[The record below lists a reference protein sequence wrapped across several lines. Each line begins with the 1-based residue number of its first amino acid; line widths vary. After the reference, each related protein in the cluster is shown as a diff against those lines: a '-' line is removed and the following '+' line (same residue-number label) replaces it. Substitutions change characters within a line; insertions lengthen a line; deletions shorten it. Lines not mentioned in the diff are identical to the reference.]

1 MSQGRP
7 PRPIGVPGKVDLTE
21 IQTGVWQALVRV
33 RNATGK
39 RRKVKH
45 VSPAKQDS
53 RGRLIPDKE
62 GMRARDAV
70 LAAASALTT
79 SPLNANL
86 NPNTTIQALYY
97 DHYRTY
103 LIAQDKAPA
112 TLDRYDIEAKALT
125 AAFGNRRLNE
135 ATTQM
140 LETYLTSVA
149 DTRGPGAAN
158 RPERSC

>member
-1 MSQGRP
+1 MSRGRP

-45 VSPAKQDS
+45 VSPAKRDS

-103 LIAQDKAPA
+103 LIAQDKAPQPS
-112 TLDRYDIEAKALT
+112 T
-125 AAFGNRRLNE
+125 
-135 ATTQM
+135 ATTLKPKLSQP
-140 LETYLTSVA
+140 LSETGDS
-149 DTRGPGAAN
+149 TR
-158 RPERSC
+158 RRHKCLRHT